1 MQKFTC
7 IIVEDEPLATE
18 VLQDYVAEV
27 PFLDLKASFS
37 DALFAT
43 EYLQQQTVDLIFLD
57 IHLPKLKG
65 LDFITTLK
73 HPPQIIITT
82 AYHEYAIKGFELN
95 VLDYL
100 LKPIEFN
107 RFMKAV
113 NKLNHIDHL
122 NLNTFERKSMF
133 FNVNKKN
140 VKIFLDEILYIESL
154 KEYVRIVT
162 PSKSIITKFQLGQI
176 ESLLSNQDF
185 IRIHR
190 SYIIS
195 KQKIDAYTATD
206 VEING
211 KLIPIGR
218 GFKDDL
224 AGMLEKK

>member
-122 NLNTFERKSMF
+122 NLNTIERKSMF
-133 FNVNKKN
+133 FNVNT
-140 VKIFLDEILYIESL
+140 VSYTHLFLLPPLNPEAMDETNQVHNKTHRLFYLYIPSRLSL
-154 KEYVRIVT
+154 PGTI
-162 PSKSIITKFQLGQI
+162 
-176 ESLLSNQDF
+176 
-185 IRIHR
+185 
-190 SYIIS
+190 
-195 KQKIDAYTATD
+195 
-206 VEING
+206 
-211 KLIPIGR
+211 
-218 GFKDDL
+218 
-224 AGMLEKK
+224 